1 MRYGKTLLN
10 YCIEF
15 KAVITQTV
23 ILQAYM
29 TLFPLKYL
37 NSSERLPKYA
47 MATLLSCFS
56 QLFKVREQKFHM
68 SES

>member
-37 NSSERLPKYA
+37 NSSERFAKIRYGHIA
-47 MATLLSCFS
+47 FLLFTT
-56 QLFKVREQKFHM
+56 F
-68 SES
+68 